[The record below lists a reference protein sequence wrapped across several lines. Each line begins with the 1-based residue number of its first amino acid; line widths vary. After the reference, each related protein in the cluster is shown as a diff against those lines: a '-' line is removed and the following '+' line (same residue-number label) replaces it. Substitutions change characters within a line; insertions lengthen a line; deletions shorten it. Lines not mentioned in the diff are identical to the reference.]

1 MFYDAAL
8 VITNLCADS
17 VEEEEGEETEDLHG
31 VGGRW
36 WLTSE
41 DEPWDLKYQHSQHS
55 KTPTPPATNQ
65 HQDQHNPAHR
75 HTVTALTLHGTT
87 GEIQT

>member
-36 WLTSE
+36 
-41 DEPWDLKYQHSQHS
+41 
-55 KTPTPPATNQ
+55 
-65 HQDQHNPAHR
+65 
-75 HTVTALTLHGTT
+75 
-87 GEIQT
+87 